1 LSEATLVLFV
11 GEFIGCVVFCILF
24 GRKWRNWIRTRMGP
38 NLFAVMFV
46 LAVLQGIAVLRLI
59 FPLEWIEAHA
69 IAVRFWSFLALFIV
83 VWWRCLILVR
93 MQHEDAVEVRKEKA
107 AEARRALA
115 DDDTDPE
122 MKVSI
127 D

>member
-1 LSEATLVLFV
+1 LTQATLVLFV

-24 GRKWRNWIRTRMGP
+24 GRKWRNWIHTRMGP

-46 LAVLQGIAVLRLI
+46 LAVLQGISVLRLI
-59 FPLEWIEAHA
+59 FPLDWIDEHA

-83 VWWRCLILVR
+83 IWWRNVILVR
-93 MQHEDAVEVRKEKA
+93 MQHEDAVQVRKEKA
-107 AEARRALA
+107 ADAKRALV